1 MERELG
7 LVDPSGWWRLSI
19 AEEGFLAAKHPR
31 ARLAAAAELVHYRQ
45 TGRFIRAMDDLPP
58 GVAEQ
63 LADST
68 ATQANDLAGWLWSS
82 RTSRRHR
89 AEILDFLGVRRLT
102 RRDLADAS
110 AFAAEELYPR
120 GLGRGAMTDRLIAW
134 FSERKIECPAE
145 DELIRLTSSARRR
158 FEEHVLD
165 AAGGLLS
172 GVQKT
177 RLDESL
183 SDANSVTGFTGL
195 KADPGKANL
204 ENILTAAK
212 RLEFLR
218 SLALPAGLL
227 PGGGDAVSRSFRR
240 RVANE
245 TPWEMRRHPAGRRH
259 ALYAL
264 YLAHR
269 EREITDGL
277 IDLLIETV
285 HRIAGQAKHAVVK
298 RIAKEVEKVEGKE
311 RILVRIAEAATADP
325 DGKVRDVVFPVAS
338 LDTLSAIIREHK
350 AAGTFERQVHAALR
364 ASYAGHYRRMLPVVL
379 TALSFHSN
387 NAVHRPVIEAIG
399 WLKRFHEDGRRVVR
413 LDEGV
418 PIENVVPPKWRD
430 LVLEKDR
437 QGNSQVNCINYEIC
451 VLTALRERLRCKEIW
466 VAGAEKHRNPDEDL
480 PGDFEERRAEYYREL
495 GRDTDARAFTTVLKS
510 KLTDALTRLN
520 RTIPV
525 NPKVRIL
532 WRGKNR
538 ISITPFEALP
548 PAPAADAIQAE
559 LERRWPMTELIDVMT
574 ETAARTGFL
583 DAFASTGDRVIL
595 DADTLRQRL
604 LLCLYGLGTNA
615 GLKRVSAGTEGVT
628 HAELQHVRRLFV
640 SKEAL
645 RSATV
650 LVTNTILAVRDVR
663 VWGEAGTA
671 CASDSKKVGAWDQNL
686 MTEWH
691 VRYHGRG
698 VMIYW
703 HMERRAVCIYSQ
715 LKRCSSSEVAAMI
728 EGVLRHCTDM
738 EIQRHFVDSHGQSE
752 VAFAFC
758 HLLNFELAPRLK
770 AIARQKLYLPDTGL
784 RDRLGDLAP
793 VLTRAI
799 DWELIERQYDEMM
812 KYTAALRRGTADP
825 EAILRRFASTAVQHP
840 TYAALAELG
849 KAVKTIFLCRYIE
862 EEDFR
867 REINAGLNV
876 VENWNG
882 AQGFIFFGKG
892 GEIASNRL
900 EDQELSVLALQLLQ
914 NCLIYVNTLMLQR
927 ILTEPV
933 WLARMTPEDHRA
945 LTPAIHSHINP
956 YGRLTADL
964 SRRIDFEQRVAA

>member
-1 MERELG
+1 LERETG
-7 LVDPSGWWRLSI
+7 LADPTGWWRLSV
-19 AEEGFLAAKHPR
+19 AEEGFLMAKHPR
-31 ARLAAAAELVHYRQ
+31 ARLAAAVELVHYRQ
-45 TGRFIRAMDDLPP
+45 TGRFLKAMDDLPP
-58 GVAEQ
+58 GVAGQ
-63 LADST
+63 LADAT
-68 ATQANDLAGWLWSS
+68 ETQADDLDGWLWSG

-89 AEILDFLGVRRLT
+89 AKILEFLGMRRLT

-110 AFAAEELYPR
+110 TFATEELCPR
-120 GLGRGAMTDRLIAW
+120 GLTRGAMTDRLIAW
-134 FSERKIECPAE
+134 FFERKIESPGE
-145 DELIRLTSSARRR
+145 DELTRLTAGARRR

-165 AAGGLLS
+165 ATGELLS
-172 GVQKT
+172 EAQKIS
-177 RLDESL
+177 LDVSL
-183 SDANSVTGFTGL
+183 SDDDPVTGFTGL

-218 SLALPAGLL
+218 SLALPPGLL

-264 YLAHR
+264 YLGHR

-285 HRIAGQAKHAVVK
+285 HRITSQAKHTVVK

-311 RILVRIAEAATADP
+311 RILVRIAVAASADP
-325 DGKVRDVVFPVAS
+325 DGRVRDVVFPVAS

-350 AAGTFERQVHAALR
+350 EAGTFERQVHAALR
-364 ASYAGHYRRMLPVVL
+364 ASYAGHYRRMLPAVL
-379 TALSFHSN
+379 STLSFHSN
-387 NAVHRPVIEAIG
+387 NTVHRPVIEAIG

-413 LDEGV
+413 LGEGV
-418 PIENVVPPKWRD
+418 PIENVIPPKWRD
-430 LVLEKDR
+430 LVLEEDR
-437 QGNSQVNCINYEIC
+437 QGNPQVNCINYEIC

-466 VAGAEKHRNPDEDL
+466 VPGAEKHRNPDEDL

-495 GRDTDARAFTTVLKS
+495 GRDADARAFTAALKS

-520 RTIPV
+520 RTIPL
-525 NPKVRIL
+525 NPKARIL

-548 PAPAADAIQAE
+548 PAPTADAIQAE

-583 DAFASTGDRVIL
+583 DAFVSSGDRVIL
-595 DADTLRQRL
+595 DADTLRRRL

-615 GLKRVSAGTEGVT
+615 GLKRVSAGTDGVT

-645 RSATV
+645 RSAA
-650 LVTNTILAVRDVR
+650 VTTTNAILAVRDTR
-663 VWGEAGTA
+663 IWGEAGTA

-691 VRYHGRG
+691 VRYNGRG

-703 HMERRAVCIYSQ
+703 HVERRAACIYSQ

-738 EIQRHFVDSHGQSE
+738 EIQQHYVDSHGQSE

-770 AIARQKLYLPDTGL
+770 AVARQKLYLPDTGL

-799 DWELIERQYDEMM
+799 DWELIERQYDEMI

-825 EAILRRFASTAVQHP
+825 EAILRRFASTAVKHP

-849 KAVKTIFLCRYIE
+849 KAVKTIFLCRYVE

-900 EDQELSVLALQLLQ
+900 EDQELSVLTLQLLQ

-927 ILTEPV
+927 ILTEPA

-964 SRRIDFEQRVAA
+964 RRRIDFEQRMAA

>member
-1 MERELG
+1 MG
-7 LVDPSGWWRLSI
+7 
-19 AEEGFLAAKHPR
+19 
-31 ARLAAAAELVHYRQ
+31 
-45 TGRFIRAMDDLPP
+45 DLPP
-58 GVAEQ
+58 GVLDQ
-63 LADST
+63 LAAVTRSD
-68 ATQANDLAGWLWSS
+68 AGDLNGWLRSS
-82 RTSRRHR
+82 RTSRRYR
-89 AEILDFLGVRRLT
+89 AEILEFLGIRRLT
-102 RRDLADAS
+102 QRDLAAAS
-110 AFAAEELYPR
+110 AFAAEDLCPQ
-120 GLGRGAMTDRLIAW
+120 GLTPGATTERLISW
-134 FSERKIECPAE
+134 FFDRKVECPDE
-145 DELIRLTSSARRR
+145 DDLARLAANARRL

-165 AAGGLLS
+165 AIGGLLS
-172 GVQKT
+172 EAQKA

-183 SDANSVTGFTGL
+183 SDADPVTGFTGL

-218 SLALPAGLL
+218 SLSLPAGLL
-227 PGGGDAVSRSFRR
+227 PDGGDAVSRSFRR

-245 TPWEMRRHPAGRRH
+245 TPWRMRQHPAGRRH

-264 YLAHR
+264 FLAHR

-285 HRIAGQAKHAVVK
+285 HRISSQAKHTVVK

-311 RILVRIAEAATADP
+311 RILVRIAEAVSADP

-338 LDTLSAIIREHK
+338 LDTLSAIISEYK

-364 ASYAGHYRRMLPVVL
+364 ASYAGHYRRMLPAVL
-379 TALSFHSN
+379 SALSFHSN

-413 LDEGV
+413 LEEGV
-418 PIENVVPPKWRD
+418 PIENVILPKWRD

-437 QGNSQVNCINYEIC
+437 LGNLQVNCINYEIC

-466 VAGAEKHRNPDEDL
+466 VAGAERHRNPDEDL
-480 PGDFEERRAEYYREL
+480 PADFEARRADYYREL
-495 GRDTDARAFTTVLKS
+495 GRDTDARAFTMALKS
-510 KLTDALTRLN
+510 KLTDALIRLN
-520 RTIPV
+520 RTIPF
-525 NPKVRIL
+525 NPNVRIV
-532 WRGKNR
+532 WRGRNR

-548 PAPAADAIQAE
+548 SAPAADAIQAE

-574 ETAARTGFL
+574 ETAVRTGFL
-583 DAFASTGDRVIL
+583 DAFASSGDRVLL
-595 DADTLRQRL
+595 DADTLRRRL

-615 GLKRVSAGTEGVT
+615 GLKRVSAGTDDVT
-628 HAELQHVRRLFV
+628 HAELQHVRRLFL

-645 RSATV
+645 RNATATV
-650 LVTNTILAVRDVR
+650 TNAILAVRDTR
-663 VWGEAGTA
+663 IWGEAGTA

-691 VRYHGRG
+691 VRYNGRG

-703 HMERRAVCIYSQ
+703 HMERRATCIYSQ

-738 EIQRHFVDSHGQSE
+738 EIQRHYVDSHGQSE

-770 AIARQKLYLPDTGL
+770 AIARQKLYLPDTGM
-784 RDRLGDLAP
+784 RDRLGELAP

-799 DWELIERQYDEMM
+799 DWDLIERQYDEMI

-825 EAILRRFASTAVQHP
+825 ETILRRFASTAVKHP

-927 ILTEPV
+927 ILTEPA
-933 WLARMTPEDHRA
+933 WLERMTPEDHRA
-945 LTPAIHSHINP
+945 LTPALHSHINP

-964 SRRIDFEQRVAA
+964 SRRIDFERRMAA

>member
-1 MERELG
+1 LEREPG
-7 LVDPSGWWRLSI
+7 LADPSGWWHLSI
-19 AEEGFLAAKHPR
+19 AEESFLAAKHAR
-31 ARLAAAAELVHYRQ
+31 GRLAAAVELVHYRQ
-45 TGRFIRAMDDLPP
+45 TGRFLKAPEDLPA
-58 GVAEQ
+58 GVIGQ
-63 LADST
+63 LAVAT
-68 ATQANDLAGWLWSS
+68 GTQAGDLDDWLWSG

-89 AEILDFLGVRRLT
+89 AEILEFLGIRRLT

-110 AFAAEELYPR
+110 AFVTEELCLL
-120 GLGRGAMTDRLIAW
+120 GLRRSAMTDRLIAW
-134 FSERKIECPAE
+134 FFERKIACPAE
-145 DELIRLTSSARRR
+145 PELVRLVAGARRR
-158 FEEHVLD
+158 FEINVLD

-172 GVQKT
+172 ESQKT
-177 RLDESL
+177 RLDASL
-183 SDANSVTGFTGL
+183 SDANPVTGFTGL

-204 ENILTAAK
+204 ENILIAAN

-218 SLALPAGLL
+218 SLALPPGLL

-245 TPWEMRRHPAGRRH
+245 TPWEMRRHPADRRH

-285 HRIAGQAKHAVVK
+285 HRITSRARHAVVK
-298 RIAKEVEKVEGKE
+298 RIAKEVDKVEGKE
-311 RILVRIAEAATADP
+311 RILVRIAEAASADP
-325 DGKVRDVVFPVAS
+325 DGTVRDVVFPVAS
-338 LDTLSAIIREHK
+338 LDTLSAIIREYK
-350 AAGTFERQVHAALR
+350 AAGTFERQVHAVLR
-364 ASYAGHYRRMLPVVL
+364 ASYAGHYRRMLPAVL
-379 TALSFHSN
+379 SALSFHSN
-387 NAVHRPVIEAIG
+387 NVMHKPVIEAIG

-413 LDEGV
+413 LDEGI
-418 PIENVVPPKWRD
+418 PLANVIPLKWRD

-437 QGNSQVNCINYEIC
+437 QGNPQVNCINYEIC

-466 VAGAEKHRNPDEDL
+466 VTGAEKYRNPDEDL
-480 PGDFEERRAEYYREL
+480 PGDFDERRAEYYREL
-495 GRDTDARAFTTVLKS
+495 GREADARAFTTGLKTRLS
-510 KLTDALTRLN
+510 EALTRLN
-520 RTIPV
+520 RTISA
-525 NPKVRIL
+525 NPKARIL

-548 PAPAADAIQAE
+548 LAPTADAIQAE

-583 DAFASTGDRVIL
+583 DAFVTSGDRVIL
-595 DADTLRQRL
+595 DPDTLKRRL

-615 GLKRVSAGTEGVT
+615 GLKRVSAGTNGVT

-640 SKEAL
+640 GKEAL
-645 RSATV
+645 RNAAATV
-650 LVTNTILAVRDVR
+650 TNAILAVRDAR
-663 VWGEAGTA
+663 IWGEVGTA

-691 VRYHGRG
+691 VRYNGRG

-703 HMERRAVCIYSQ
+703 HMERRATCIYSQ

-738 EIQRHFVDSHGQSE
+738 EIQQHYVDSHGQSE

-758 HLLNFELAPRLK
+758 HLLNFDLAPRLK
-770 AIARQKLYLPDTGL
+770 AIARQKLYLPESGM
-784 RDRLGDLAP
+784 RDRFGDLSP

-799 DWELIERQYDEMM
+799 DWNLIEQQYDEMI

-840 TYAALAELG
+840 TYTALAELG
-849 KAVKTIFLCRYIE
+849 KAVKTIFLCHYIE

-892 GEIASNRL
+892 GEIASNQL

-927 ILTEPV
+927 ILTEPA

-945 LTPAIHSHINP
+945 LTPAIHAHINP

-964 SRRIDFEQRVAA
+964 GRRIDFEQRVAA

>member
-1 MERELG
+1 LEQEAVLT
-7 LVDPSGWWRLSI
+7 DPSGWSQLSA

-31 ARLAAAAELVHYRQ
+31 TRLAAAAELVHYRQ
-45 TGRFIRAMDDLPP
+45 TGRFLKTMGDLPP
-58 GVAEQ
+58 GVLDQ
-63 LADST
+63 LATVTGSDVG
-68 ATQANDLAGWLWSS
+68 DLNVWLRSS
-82 RTSRRHR
+82 RTSRRYR
-89 AEILDFLGVRRLT
+89 AEILEFLGIRRLT
-102 RRDLADAS
+102 RRDLAAAS
-110 AFAAEELYPR
+110 AFAAEDLCPQ
-120 GLGRGAMTDRLIAW
+120 GLTPGATTERLISW
-134 FSERKIECPAE
+134 FFDRKVECPDE
-145 DELIRLTSSARRR
+145 DDLARLVASTRRR

-165 AAGGLLS
+165 AIGGLLS
-172 GVQKT
+172 EAQKA

-183 SDANSVTGFTGL
+183 SDADPVTGFTGL

-218 SLALPAGLL
+218 SLCLPAGLL

-245 TPWEMRRHPAGRRH
+245 TPWRMRQHPAGRRH

-264 YLAHR
+264 FLAHR

-277 IDLLIETV
+277 IELLIETV
-285 HRIAGQAKHAVVK
+285 HRITSQAKHTVVK

-311 RILVRIAEAATADP
+311 RILVRIAEAVSADP

-338 LDTLSAIIREHK
+338 LDTLSAIIREYK
-350 AAGTFERQVHAALR
+350 AAGTFEHQVHAALR
-364 ASYAGHYRRMLPVVL
+364 ASYAGHYRRMLPAVL
-379 TALSFHSN
+379 SALSFHSN
-387 NAVHRPVIEAIG
+387 NAVHRPVIEAID

-418 PIENVVPPKWRD
+418 PIENVIPAKWRD

-437 QGNSQVNCINYEIC
+437 LGNLQVNCINYEIC

-466 VAGAEKHRNPDEDL
+466 VAGAERHRNPDEDL
-480 PGDFEERRAEYYREL
+480 PADFEARRADYYREL
-495 GRDTDARAFTTVLKS
+495 GRDTDAQAFTMALKS
-510 KLTDALTRLN
+510 KLADALIRLN
-520 RTIPV
+520 RTIPF
-525 NPKVRIL
+525 NPNVRIV
-532 WRGKNR
+532 WRGRNR

-548 PAPAADAIQAE
+548 SAPAADAIQAE

-574 ETAARTGFL
+574 ETAVRTGFL
-583 DAFASTGDRVIL
+583 DAFVSSGDRVVL
-595 DADTLRQRL
+595 DTDTLRRRL

-615 GLKRVSAGTEGVT
+615 GLKRVSAGTDDVT
-628 HAELQHVRRLFV
+628 HAELQHIRRLFI

-645 RSATV
+645 RNATATV
-650 LVTNTILAVRDVR
+650 TNAILGVRDTR

-691 VRYHGRG
+691 VRYNGRG

-703 HMERRAVCIYSQ
+703 HIERRATCIYSQ

-738 EIQRHFVDSHGQSE
+738 EIQRHYVDSHGQSE

-784 RDRLGDLAP
+784 RDRLGELAP
-793 VLTRAI
+793 VLTRVI
-799 DWELIERQYDEMM
+799 DWDLIERQYDEMI

-825 EAILRRFASTAVQHP
+825 ETILRRFASTAVKHP

-900 EDQELSVLALQLLQ
+900 EDQELSVLALHLLQ

-927 ILTEPV
+927 ILTEPT
-933 WLARMTPEDHRA
+933 WLERMTPEDHRA
-945 LTPAIHSHINP
+945 LTPALHSHINP

-964 SRRIDFEQRVAA
+964 SRRIDFERRMAA

>member
-1 MERELG
+1 LEQQAVLT
-7 LVDPSGWWRLSI
+7 DPSGWSQLSA

-31 ARLAAAAELVHYRQ
+31 TRLAAAAELVHYRQ
-45 TGRFIRAMDDLPP
+45 TGRFLKTMGDLPP
-58 GVAEQ
+58 GVLDQ
-63 LADST
+63 LATVTGSDVG
-68 ATQANDLAGWLWSS
+68 DLNVWLRSS
-82 RTSRRHR
+82 RTSRRYR
-89 AEILDFLGVRRLT
+89 AEILEFLGIRRLT
-102 RRDLADAS
+102 RRDLAAAS
-110 AFAAEELYPR
+110 AFAAEDLCPQ
-120 GLGRGAMTDRLIAW
+120 GLTPGATTERLISW
-134 FSERKIECPAE
+134 FFDRKVECPDE
-145 DELIRLTSSARRR
+145 DDLARLVASTRRR

-165 AAGGLLS
+165 AIGGLLS
-172 GVQKT
+172 EAQKA

-183 SDANSVTGFTGL
+183 SDADPVTGFTGL

-218 SLALPAGLL
+218 SLCLPAGLL

-245 TPWEMRRHPAGRRH
+245 TPWRMRQHPAGRRH

-264 YLAHR
+264 FLAHR

-277 IDLLIETV
+277 IELLIETV
-285 HRIAGQAKHAVVK
+285 HRITSQAKHTVVK

-311 RILVRIAEAATADP
+311 RILVRIAEAVSADP

-338 LDTLSAIIREHK
+338 LDTLSAIIREYK
-350 AAGTFERQVHAALR
+350 AAGTFEHQVHAALR
-364 ASYAGHYRRMLPVVL
+364 ASYAGHYRRMLPAVL
-379 TALSFHSN
+379 SALSFHSN
-387 NAVHRPVIEAIG
+387 NAVHRPVIEAID

-418 PIENVVPPKWRD
+418 PIENVIPAKWRD

-437 QGNSQVNCINYEIC
+437 LGNLQVNCINYEIC

-466 VAGAEKHRNPDEDL
+466 VAGAERHRNPDEDL
-480 PGDFEERRAEYYREL
+480 PADFEARRADYYREL
-495 GRDTDARAFTTVLKS
+495 GRDTDAQAFTMALKS
-510 KLTDALTRLN
+510 KLADALIRLN
-520 RTIPV
+520 RTIPF
-525 NPKVRIL
+525 NPNVRIV
-532 WRGKNR
+532 WRGRNR

-548 PAPAADAIQAE
+548 SAPAADAIQAE

-574 ETAARTGFL
+574 ETAVRTGFL
-583 DAFASTGDRVIL
+583 DAFVSSGDRVVL
-595 DADTLRQRL
+595 DTDTLRRRL

-615 GLKRVSAGTEGVT
+615 GLKRVSAGTDDVT
-628 HAELQHVRRLFV
+628 HAELQHIRRLFI

-645 RSATV
+645 RNATATV
-650 LVTNTILAVRDVR
+650 TNAILGVRDTR

-691 VRYHGRG
+691 VRYNGRG

-703 HMERRAVCIYSQ
+703 HIERRATCIYSQ

-738 EIQRHFVDSHGQSE
+738 EIQRHYVDSHGQSE

-784 RDRLGDLAP
+784 RDRLGELAP
-793 VLTRAI
+793 VLTRVI
-799 DWELIERQYDEMM
+799 DWDLIERQYDEMI

-825 EAILRRFASTAVQHP
+825 ETILRRFASTAVKHP

-900 EDQELSVLALQLLQ
+900 EDQELSVLALHLLQ

-927 ILTEPV
+927 ILTEPT
-933 WLARMTPEDHRA
+933 WLERMTPEDHRA
-945 LTPAIHSHINP
+945 LTPALHSHINP

-964 SRRIDFEQRVAA
+964 SRRIDFERRMAA